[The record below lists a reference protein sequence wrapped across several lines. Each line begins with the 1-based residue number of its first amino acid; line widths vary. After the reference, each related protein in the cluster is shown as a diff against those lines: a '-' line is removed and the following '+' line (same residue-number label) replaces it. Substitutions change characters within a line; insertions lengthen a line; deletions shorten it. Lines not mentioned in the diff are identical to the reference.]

1 MLLLCE
7 VEQRK
12 DCYPESKGRLFKW
25 GSDMI
30 RFMEWR
36 HHTGCCAEK
45 ALIGADGV
53 STGTQRGERQ

>member
-36 HHTGCCAEK
+36 HHSGCCAEK
-45 ALIGADGV
+45 ALIGADGLV
-53 STGTQRGERQ
+53 